1 MRQITRW
8 RGSLSWS
15 VWSALALALAIRL
28 WFAWQPLPTLI
39 TRYNADDMYYYL
51 TIARQILAGNGISFD
66 GLAPTNG
73 FHPLYLLLLVGL
85 DALNPKGTQTN
96 IYVAL
101 TILCIA
107 NVATALVLYELVR
120 RVTRRDT
127 AFLAA
132 LVWLFNPFVILA
144 TLEGVET
151 ALATLFFASTVLAY
165 LVYQW
170 ETNAR
175 ARQHRVI
182 LVGVLAGLLL
192 LARMD
197 GILLVFAL
205 GADWLWRA
213 ARKWKSTNARGLL
226 LEGCYGAAVCG
237 ALLLPWVA
245 WNLVT
250 FGTPNQVSGTAIAYT
265 AHLGQTTLSASTS
278 AIWNSINSL
287 LSWVL
292 VVNFQ
297 IVLLVLITGISWAVL
312 RSRHKTNSFTVPS
325 PRGLW
330 VLALYTLL
338 WLAFYGVYF
347 LHRQLWYLQPMM
359 LVGTIVGVLL
369 WERAVALSATTVR
382 AQRIWLISSCG
393 LVFITFLGWWV
404 TWDAFGL
411 ALHPAQADG
420 YRVALWLKDHTP
432 PDARVGAWNSGI
444 IAYFSERTV
453 INLDGVVNNTLTR
466 RVIAEGGTFA
476 LQDIWHQV
484 RADDITFIT
493 DYEQDVWQNT
503 TPIVQSSLKPVHQFA
518 STVDPRFQ
526 VTLYQVL
533 P

>member
-182 LVGVLAGLLL
+182 LVG
-192 LARMD
+192 
-197 GILLVFAL
+197 
-205 GADWLWRA
+205 
-213 ARKWKSTNARGLL
+213 
-226 LEGCYGAAVCG
+226 
-237 ALLLPWVA
+237 
-245 WNLVT
+245 
-250 FGTPNQVSGTAIAYT
+250 
-265 AHLGQTTLSASTS
+265 
-278 AIWNSINSL
+278 
-287 LSWVL
+287 
-292 VVNFQ
+292 
-297 IVLLVLITGISWAVL
+297 
-312 RSRHKTNSFTVPS
+312 
-325 PRGLW
+325 
-330 VLALYTLL
+330 
-338 WLAFYGVYF
+338 
-347 LHRQLWYLQPMM
+347 
-359 LVGTIVGVLL
+359 
-369 WERAVALSATTVR
+369 
-382 AQRIWLISSCG
+382 
-393 LVFITFLGWWV
+393 
-404 TWDAFGL
+404 
-411 ALHPAQADG
+411 
-420 YRVALWLKDHTP
+420 
-432 PDARVGAWNSGI
+432 
-444 IAYFSERTV
+444 
-453 INLDGVVNNTLTR
+453 
-466 RVIAEGGTFA
+466 
-476 LQDIWHQV
+476 
-484 RADDITFIT
+484 
-493 DYEQDVWQNT
+493 
-503 TPIVQSSLKPVHQFA
+503 
-518 STVDPRFQ
+518 
-526 VTLYQVL
+526 
-533 P
+533 